1 MSRTEKRNAKSNRR
15 KNSPKKKNKLFY
27 ILMTVAAVL
36 LCVICVT
43 EIVTYHHKNVELE
56 KRKERLETLLSDED
70 LRQQA
75 LEDEEVYVKTKEFIE
90 EKARSIGYVYP
101 DEIIFKKGD

>member
-1 MSRTEKRNAKSNRR
+1 MSNARRNAESNRK
-15 KNSPKKKNKLFY
+15 KNTSKKKKR
-27 ILMTVAAVL
+27 AAVYIFAGIMVIL
-36 LCVICVT
+36 VCVVFGMQI
-43 EIVTYHHKNVELE
+43 IKYRHKNAELE

-70 LRQQA
+70 LRQKA

>member
-1 MSRTEKRNAKSNRR
+1 MSSAKRRNAESNRR
-15 KNSPKKKNKLFY
+15 NASKKKKR
-27 ILMTVAAVL
+27 AAVYVL
-36 LCVICVT
+36 AGVIVILVCVLFGTQI
-43 EIVTYHHKNVELE
+43 IKYRHKNAELE

-70 LRQQA
+70 LRQKA